1 MTKMKKHTK
10 EIFQFF
16 WKHTMTQK
24 WNMLIVVILIA
35 INSISRTYKPILFKD
50 FIDLV
55 TSASRSRAAEDQ
67 LISILFL
74 MLGIMFISWISKRMA
89 SFIAD
94 LADGRVVKSILQE
107 CFLYIQGHSIG
118 YFNDTFVGSLI
129 KKINRAPRVFE
140 TFLDKIVFTFWP
152 MTIRIGMVL
161 IVLTT
166 INLWLGLLMVAW
178 TFGFLGLNWFLS
190 MYKLKY
196 DFEKSQAETAIS
208 SVLADTLTNHS
219 NIKLFSALDFEYKAY
234 SEVLENSRIKS
245 LKTWW
250 IESGIDAIQGLLM
263 IILEFT
269 ILYAAVRM
277 WGNGTLTVGG
287 IVLVQAY
294 VLDIFYQLWSFG
306 SHMRAMSEGL
316 ADAEEIIQVLL
327 SKHDIVDAPEA
338 QDLIVKQGKIE
349 FKNVNFSYSEG
360 SEIVFEDLSFKIK
373 PGEKIAL
380 VGPSGGGKST
390 LTKLVS
396 RLYDINS
403 GEILIDNQNIAGV
416 KLDSLRNH
424 LALVPQDPILFH
436 RSLAENIAY
445 GHRGASKEEIIAA
458 SKLARCHDFVG
469 KFNQGYDTLV
479 GERGVKLSGGQRQR
493 IAIAR
498 AILANAQVLIL
509 DEATSSLDSESE
521 VLIQEALANL
531 LKNKTT
537 IIVAHRLSTIMKADR
552 ILVMEDG
559 KITED
564 GSHAELLKKEG
575 GLYKKLWTLQVE
587 GYM

>member
-1 MTKMKKHTK
+1 MNKMKKHTK
-10 EIFQFF
+10 EIFQFY
-16 WKHTMTQK
+16 WRHSMMQK
-24 WNMLIVVILIA
+24 KSMIIVMVLIT

-50 FIDLV
+50 FIDLI
-55 TSASRSRAAEDQ
+55 TSSSRSGNTETQ

-74 MLGIMFISWISKRMA
+74 ILGVMLISWASKRSA
-89 SFIAD
+89 NFIAD
-94 LADGRVVKSILQE
+94 VADSRVVKSVLQE

-118 YFNDTFVGSLI
+118 YFNNTFVGSLI

-140 TFLDKIVFTFWP
+140 TFFDKIVFTFWP
-152 MTIRIGMVL
+152 MAIRIGMML
-161 IVLTT
+161 IVLTF
-166 INLWLGLLMVAW
+166 INLWLGLIMIVW
-178 TFGFLGLNWFLS
+178 TICFLSLNWFLS

-196 DFEKSQAETAIS
+196 DFDKSQAETKIS

-219 NIKLFSALDFEYKAY
+219 NIKLFGALDFEYNTY
-234 SEVLENSRIKS
+234 SEVLEDSRVKS
-245 LKTWW
+245 VKTWW
-250 IESGIDAIQGLLM
+250 IESGIDAIQGLFMLV
-263 IILEFT
+263 LEFA
-269 ILYAAVRM
+269 ILYIAVKM
-277 WGNGTLTVGG
+277 WGRGLLSVGG
-287 IVLVQAY
+287 IVLIQSY
-294 VLDIFYQLWSFG
+294 VWDIFFQLWSFG

-316 ADAEEIIQVLL
+316 ADAEEVIQVLM
-327 SKHDIVDAPEA
+327 SEHDIVDVPGAR
-338 QDLIVKQGKIE
+338 DLVASKGVIE
-349 FKNVNFSYSEG
+349 FKNVKFSYSKN
-360 SEIVFEDLSFKIK
+360 SEIVFEDLSFNIK
-373 PGEKIAL
+373 SGEKIAL

-403 GEILIDNQNIAGV
+403 GEILIDSQNIAKV
-416 KLDSLRNH
+416 KLNSLRGH

-445 GHRGASKEEIIAA
+445 GHREASEKEIIAA
-458 SKLARCHDFVG
+458 AKLARCHEFIG
-469 KFNQGYDTLV
+469 KFKDGYKTLV

-498 AILANAQVLIL
+498 AILANAQILIL

-521 VLIQEALANL
+521 VMIQEALDNL

-575 GLYKKLWTLQVE
+575 GLYKKLWNLQVE
-587 GYM
+587 GYI